1 VVSSSARAGARRRHR
16 AAARSMG
23 FQRQPK
29 PPVVPPALAAAA
41 RPMLIGLG
49 GSGATVCGEGLAAT
63 QAAAVRGR
71 ALVH

>member
-1 VVSSSARAGARRRHR
+1 
-16 AAARSMG
+16 MG

-63 QAAAVRGR
+63 PAAAVRGR